1 MNRRIVNL
9 QLFCLGLSMV
19 AGTVIAESDDVR
31 LPIPVGLTPCDA
43 DDPVTQVVKRAAASL
58 GAEAL
63 GCFRSKETTEIQGT
77 DGAAVVPRERAFAS
91 RMPGGPYSS
100 ADLDS
105 LLAKVRNQWKSFDP
119 LSKAHREDYVAR
131 INALVE
137 ASSGE
142 RGSVKS
148 ISPLLVSIE
157 PVNSRFYVVVSIR
170 QYVGQRSGSTKVDGL
185 AMALQD
191 GRLLRLEIQR
201 ELTATADVDDVRR
214 QIGAW
219 ASAVTSN

>member
-9 QLFCLGLSMV
+9 QLLCFGLSMM
-19 AGTVIAESDDVR
+19 ADTASAESDIVR
-31 LPIPVGLTPCDA
+31 LPIPTGLVPCDVG
-43 DDPVTQVVKRAAASL
+43 DPVANVVRNAAAST
-58 GAEAL
+58 GAEEL
-63 GCFRSKETTEIQGT
+63 GCFRSKETTRIQGP
-77 DGAAVVPRERAFAS
+77 GGKASVPRERAFAS

-105 LLAKVRNQWKSFDP
+105 LLSKVRGQWKNFDP

-131 INALVE
+131 INALVQ
-137 ASSGE
+137 ASTGE
-142 RGSVKS
+142 RDSVTS
-148 ISPLLVSIE
+148 IKPLLVSIQ
-157 PVNSRFYVVVSIR
+157 PLNSRAYVVVSIR
-170 QYVGQRSGSTKVDGL
+170 RYAGQKLNSTKVDGL

-201 ELTATADVDDVRR
+201 ELTASTDVDDVRS

-219 ASAVTSN
+219 ASAATSS